1 MRGMHSSGLS
11 SHPNNEPRSASAK
24 VNLRQSMAYLLPYL
38 WEFKGRVVLA
48 VLALL
53 AAKGATLV
61 MPWALKH
68 IIDGVDRS
76 LSAELMLP
84 TFFILFY
91 GALRFGSVFFGELRD
106 ALFSRVTEHAMRKI
120 GLRV

>member
-11 SHPNNEPRSASAK
+11 AHPNQEARVDTK

-38 WEFKGRVVLA
+38 WDFKGRVILA
-48 VLALL
+48 VVALL

-76 LSAELMLP
+76 IAPELALP
-84 TFFILFY
+84 VFFILF
-91 GALRFGSVFFGELRD
+91 
-106 ALFSRVTEHAMRKI
+106 
-120 GLRV
+120 